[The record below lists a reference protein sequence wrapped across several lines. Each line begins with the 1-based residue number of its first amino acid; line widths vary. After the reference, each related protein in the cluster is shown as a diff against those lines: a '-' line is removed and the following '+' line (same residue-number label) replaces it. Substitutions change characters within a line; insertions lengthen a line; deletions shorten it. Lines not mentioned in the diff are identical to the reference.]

1 MCTILAYGSHH
12 NGILYLIHREYTTTL
27 CRSANNRVPPAVFAS
42 LVDQTKTLFLLSGW
56 TCRMFWQC
64 RLTECFNRSISEKFD
79 YCLTCCGS
87 TRLSCFLSG
96 FAETWFTLAGSLM
109 WHVTVNIIQFSVS
122 CHVASLVTD
131 TALTSPS
138 SLLPDFI
145 HHCLNITQIKVILE
159 CLNSNFSWGLT
170 CLCLVC
176 NPLVYW
182 PGCLT
187 HPSHTQC
194 TVKNEHC
201 IKPGSKPFFFLLRG
215 GIAHWLLIVHS
226 RTYLVN
232 SIWLG

>member
-1 MCTILAYGSHH
+1 MEYC
-12 NGILYLIHREYTTTL
+12 ILYTESTLLPCAGQLTIGYHLPCLLLWLIKQRP
-27 CRSANNRVPPAVFAS
+27 CFRSVDEHVACFDNVVWLNVSIEAS
-42 LVDQTKTLFLLSGW
+42 AKSLITV
-56 TCRMFWQC
+56 
-64 RLTECFNRSISEKFD
+64 
-79 YCLTCCGS
+79 LTCCVS

-109 WHVTVNIIQFSVS
+109 WHVTVNVIQFSVS

-201 IKPGSKPFFFLLRG
+201 IKPGSKPFFFVQGRYSS
-215 GIAHWLLIVHS
+215 LIVN
-226 RTYLVN
+226 YP
-232 SIWLG
+232 